1 MKNILVILGHPDTDS
16 FCGALA
22 DAYAKGAEQNG
33 RKAERLNLGDMNFD
47 PVLKKRDGKYPELE
61 DCLKDAQQK
70 ISDADH
76 IAFIYPNWWGLM
88 PALMKGFIDRVF
100 LEGFAFEFTES
111 SPLPKGLLKGKTAQ
125 LLVTMD
131 TPPWYYK
138 LVYKMPGHRAMEKS
152 VLDFCGV
159 KTVKTTEFAVMK
171 KSTPEMR
178 SIWLKK
184 AAGLGST
191 S

>member
-1 MKNILVILGHPDTDS
+1 MKNILVILGHPETES

-22 DAYAKGAEQNG
+22 DSFTKGAEVGG
-33 RKAERLNLGDMNFD
+33 RKVDRLNLGDMDFD
-47 PVLKKRDGKYPELE
+47 PVLKKRDGRYPELE
-61 DCLKDAQQK
+61 DCLRAAQQK
-70 ISDADH
+70 ILNADH
-76 IAFIYPNWWGLM
+76 LVFIYPNWWGLM

-100 LEGFAFEFTES
+100 LEGFAFEFDGKS
-111 SPLPKGLLKGKTAQ
+111 SMPKGLLKGKTAQ

-178 SIWLKK
+178 SLWLKK
-184 AAGLGST
+184 AARLGAT

>member
-1 MKNILVILGHPDTDS
+1 MKNILVILGHPETDS

-22 DAYAKGAEQNG
+22 DSFSKGAEQNG
-33 RKAERLNLGDMNFD
+33 RKVDRLNLGDMDFT
-47 PVLKKRDGKYPELE
+47 PVLRKGMEME
-61 DCLKDAQQK
+61 QCLKDAQQK
-70 ISDADH
+70 IQDADH

-100 LEGFAFEFTES
+100 LEGFAFEFSES

-138 LVYKMPGHRAMEKS
+138 MVYKMPGHRAMQKS
-152 VLDFCGV
+152 ILDFCGV
-159 KTVKTTEFAVMK
+159 RTVKTTEFAVMK

-184 AAGLGST
+184 AAGLGAT